1 MLYERKGRK
10 MATTKTSRIVTIIIA
25 LMVMFAFT
33 IVTTEQVN
41 AASGPKAP
49 SKVSYKI
56 VKDSNMGK
64 AIKLKW
70 TKVKG
75 AKGYQVKYRVREY
88 WYEGQKNPVP
98 QKWSKWK
105 TKRVKN
111 KKHALKR
118 VLGYGSASTDAKI
131 QVKIRSCKIKNGKR
145 VYGSW
150 KRFKKKYIKRA
161 FEY

>member
-1 MLYERKGRK
+1 
-10 MATTKTSRIVTIIIA
+10 MATNKTSRIVTIIIA

-33 IVTTEQVN
+33 IVTADPAN

-56 VKDSNMGK
+56 VKDSDMGK
-64 AIKLKW
+64 AVKLKW
-70 TKVKG
+70 TKVKK

-88 WYEGQKNPVP
+88 WYEGQKDPNP

-105 TKRVKN
+105 TKTVKN
-111 KKHALKR
+111 KKNELKK
-118 VLGYGSASTDAKI
+118 VLGYGSVSTDAKI
-131 QVKIRSCKIKNGKR
+131 QVKIRSYKIKNGKR

-150 KRFKKKYIKRA
+150 KKFKTKYIKKA